1 MSIEELSELYYLSK
15 EIVFLKNRIDEL
27 TYISATSYENEIRS
41 GGISDLTGEYAL
53 KKVELLNDLKDILVE
68 REEKEKKILDYIK
81 SIDDTEIRIIMEL
94 RFIKCMTW
102 KMIAKE
108 LSPTNRLMDETNF
121 SKKLYNF
128 LNFSEN
134 SDRIVV

>member
-81 SIDDTEIRIIMEL
+81 SIDDAEIRVIMQL

>member
-1 MSIEELSELYYLSK
+1 MSIEELSELYHLTK
-15 EIVFLKNRIDEL
+15 EIEFLKNRIEEL
-27 TYISATSYENEIRS
+27 TELSATKYDNEIGA
-41 GGISDLTGEYAL
+41 GGISDSTGDYAI
-53 KKVELLNDLKDILVE
+53 KRIELLNDLKDILVE
-68 REEKEKKILDYIK
+68 REEKEKKIINYIK
-81 SIDDTEIRIIMEL
+81 SIDDSEIRIIMEL

-102 KMIAKE
+102 KMIAKQ

-134 SDRIVV
+134 SDGIVI